1 MRMTETLMQTVALT
15 DGRSLRLTVAEPEHS
30 VRGGL
35 VVLHE
40 GHGVTD
46 TVRELVSSLATE
58 GWLTVAPHLFH
69 DDVPDVTTLDADA
82 ILDDLDAACVWLS
95 EREVTADRIGV
106 MGFDLG
112 ATVAMVVAAKRS
124 VGAVVSVSGGGIREP
139 VSAGLPALLDVA
151 GDLSCPWLG
160 IYGDRDEAIGVDEVE
175 QLKSVAATSE
185 VANDVVRFS
194 TLNHRFD
201 TDPDAAGEAWN
212 RALNWFDSHLR

>member
-1 MRMTETLMQTVALT
+1 MTETLTQTVALT
-15 DGRSLRLTVAEPEHS
+15 DGRSLRLTVAEPEHA

-46 TVRELVSSLATE
+46 TVRELVGSLAAE

-95 EREVTADRIGV
+95 EHEVTADRIGV
-106 MGFDLG
+106 IGFDLG

-124 VGAVVSVSGGGIREP
+124 VGAVVSVAGGGIREP
-139 VSAGLPALLDVA
+139 VSAGMPALLDVA
-151 GDLSCPWLG
+151 GELSCPWLG
-160 IYGDRDEAIGVDEVE
+160 IYGDRDEAIAIEEVE
-175 QLKSVAATSE
+175 ELKTAAAKSE

-212 RALNWFDSHLR
+212 RTLNWFDSHLR